1 MFVMSFDNI
10 FPFKKFQILKRK
22 ISLLEAS
29 NADLQH
35 ELKRRQV
42 TSENLAQRALESQ
55 VFF

>member
-1 MFVMSFDNI
+1 MSFDDI
-10 FPFKKFQILKRK
+10 FLFKFFQILKHK

-29 NADLQH
+29 NSELQH

-42 TSENLAQRALESQ
+42 TSESLAQCALDAQ

>member
-1 MFVMSFDNI
+1 MFLMSFNNI
-10 FPFKKFQILKRK
+10 FLFKNLQILKHK

-42 TSENLAQRALESQ
+42 TSENLAQRAIEIQ